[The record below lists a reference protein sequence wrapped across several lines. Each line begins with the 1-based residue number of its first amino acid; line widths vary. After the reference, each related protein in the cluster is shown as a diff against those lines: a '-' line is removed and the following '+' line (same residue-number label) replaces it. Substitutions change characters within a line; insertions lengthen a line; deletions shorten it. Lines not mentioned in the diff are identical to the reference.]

1 MCVDDGP
8 TGKVVVVSKRMWYS
22 GSCRRVCIIEGE
34 GLVENER
41 SVYVFRAGDRGDATR
56 RLLELAQ
63 GQDKVYENV
72 EGKRVRW
79 ALVSIDTLDDL
90 GDGSMHEI
98 EVHSSVSRVQPPDP
112 SMSLETTF
120 TPEKFEP
127 GRSGVTGW

>member
-8 TGKVVVVSKRMWYS
+8 AGKVVVVSKRTWYS

-34 GLVENER
+34 GLVENEQ
-41 SVYVFRAGDRGDATR
+41 SVYVFRAGDRADATR
-56 RLLELAQ
+56 RLLELAKA
-63 GQDKVYENV
+63 QDEVYENA

-98 EVHSSVSRVQPPDP
+98 EVHSSVSHVEPADP

-120 TPEKFEP
+120 TLEKVEP